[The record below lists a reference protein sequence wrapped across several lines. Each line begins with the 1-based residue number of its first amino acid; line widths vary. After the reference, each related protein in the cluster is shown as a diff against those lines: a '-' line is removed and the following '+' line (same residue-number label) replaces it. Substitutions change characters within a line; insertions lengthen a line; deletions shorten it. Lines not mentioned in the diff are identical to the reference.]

1 MSRCS
6 HVNQLLLFGVCHF
19 GQWVI
24 FAGEFSVQVR
34 QSVGNDF
41 LNLSEEIRF
50 HHLSDISSVPKTHL
64 FYCTVR
70 HLGKT
75 ANLELRVIEDV
86 ARHDVIPGVSPCGHR
101 TEAARVP

>member
-24 FAGEFSVQVR
+24 FAGEFSVQVG

-41 LNLSEEIRF
+41 LNLIEEIRF
-50 HHLSDISSVPKTHL
+50 LSQLSDISSVPDTFLL
-64 FYCTVR
+64 FVLLDTTV
-70 HLGKT
+70 KQQ
-75 ANLELRVIEDV
+75 
-86 ARHDVIPGVSPCGHR
+86 S
-101 TEAARVP
+101 